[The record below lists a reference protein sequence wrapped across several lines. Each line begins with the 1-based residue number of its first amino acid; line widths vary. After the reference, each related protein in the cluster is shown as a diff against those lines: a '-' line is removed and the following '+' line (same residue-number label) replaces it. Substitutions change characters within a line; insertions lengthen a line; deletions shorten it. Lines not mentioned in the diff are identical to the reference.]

1 MKIASLE
8 DDLDQARRIQQVLTA
23 AGYACT
29 SYHQSRDL
37 LAALRTETYDLVLL
51 DWHLP
56 DIDGDDVVRWLRTHI
71 GARIPV
77 IFLTNRSAEDDLV
90 EGLRAGAD
98 DYIVKPMRPLEL
110 LARVAALLRRSQIAE
125 PVDQTIEVAR
135 YRVDPAARAIS
146 LDDVAIPL
154 APKEFELALLF
165 FRNVGRL
172 MSRDVLAE
180 CVWNREIPAT
190 SRTLDT
196 HLSNIRQK
204 LQLRPQHGVRL
215 ISSYALGYRLE
226 LVSPSD
232 DGQNLSP

>member
-1 MKIASLE
+1 MRNESF
-8 DDLDQARRIQQVLTA
+8 
-23 AGYACT
+23 
-29 SYHQSRDL
+29 
-37 LAALRTETYDLVLL
+37 DLVLL

-56 DIDGDDVVRWLRTHI
+56 DIDGDDVVRWLRTNI
-71 GARIPV
+71 GPRIPV
-77 IFLTNRSAEDDLV
+77 IFLTNRSTEDDLV

-125 PVDQTIEVAR
+125 PADDIFEVAR
-135 YRVDPAARAIS
+135 YRIEPAARAIM
-146 LDDVAIPL
+146 LDGVAVPL
-154 APKEFELALLF
+154 APKEYELALLF
-165 FRNVGRL
+165 FRNLGRL

-215 ISSYALGYRLE
+215 TSSYALGYRLE
-226 LVSPSD
+226 VVSPSED
-232 DGQNLSP
+232 SQNSPQ